1 MGVRVSEKD
10 KGESV
15 SGSGWWRNY
24 KSVGAGSQ
32 KKERAEGNSRGTRAV
47 GPSAGEVIGEES
59 DPESVDHCPSV
70 LSSHNWFH
78 EENVAYREEQTPA
91 KLRAIRLSSGCCS

>member
-1 MGVRVSEKD
+1 MEDSASEFCGPKAQVERFQSARLEPAQGVDRGCIRHVGVRMGVRVSEKD

-32 KKERAEGNSRGTRAV
+32 KKE
-47 GPSAGEVIGEES
+47 
-59 DPESVDHCPSV
+59 
-70 LSSHNWFH
+70 
-78 EENVAYREEQTPA
+78 
-91 KLRAIRLSSGCCS
+91 